1 MYARACLIATNA
13 RPQNRMST
21 VREACRVQPRSG
33 RPRSAISAEVAGARK
48 KKARR
53 VGAAAR
59 PQQKQTREDRPP
71 GPRKVRGVAGIAP
84 QTLALLILAPLPP
97 LRG

>member
-33 RPRSAISAEVAGARK
+33 RPRSAISAEVAGAVK
-48 KKARR
+48 KRARR
-53 VGAAAR
+53 LWAAAAS
-59 PQQKQTREDRPP
+59 QQK
-71 GPRKVRGVAGIAP
+71 KVREVRRRGLGQGPGVRGSAP
-84 QTLALLILAPLPP
+84 ETVAQLDLPPPPP
-97 LRG
+97 LR